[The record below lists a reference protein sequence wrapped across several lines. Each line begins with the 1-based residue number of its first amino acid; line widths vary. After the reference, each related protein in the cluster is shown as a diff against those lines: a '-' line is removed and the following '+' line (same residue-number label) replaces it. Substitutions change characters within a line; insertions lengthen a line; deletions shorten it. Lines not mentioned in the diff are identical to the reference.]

1 VLPGVSGPRP
11 ARWIVCE
18 DGREYL
24 ERFVR
29 FLGGEFEFGHA
40 LDGEALLGR
49 LGEGPAGVILDLDFR
64 RTPPERLV
72 DEAGRSG
79 AAPPEGRRR
88 ALAESQGVLILRL
101 LRARGHGAP
110 VILFADFDDPGQAAF
125 LEETLGP
132 LSIAPSHEGILETA
146 ERMRR
151 ALPGPG
157 TPG

>member
-1 VLPGVSGPRP
+1 MLPGVSAGP

-29 FLGGEFEFGHA
+29 FLGGEFEFAHA
-40 LDGEALLGR
+40 LDGEALLER
-49 LGEGPAGVILDLDFR
+49 LAEGPAGVILDLDFR

-79 AAPPEGRRR
+79 GQTGAAVPEGRRR
-88 ALAESQGVLILRL
+88 ALSESQGVLILRL

-132 LSIAPSHEGILETA
+132 LSIAPSHEGILDTA

-151 ALPGPG
+151 AGPR
-157 TPG
+157 P